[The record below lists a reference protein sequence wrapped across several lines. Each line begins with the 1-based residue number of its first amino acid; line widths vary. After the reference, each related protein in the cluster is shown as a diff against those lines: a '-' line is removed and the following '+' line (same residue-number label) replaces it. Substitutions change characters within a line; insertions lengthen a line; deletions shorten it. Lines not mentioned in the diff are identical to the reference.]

1 MTTSRNLRRLLCLL
15 LSVAMVLSMM
25 VSGVFAETNTEPSKQ
40 NAQELE
46 LTELD
51 PSSLNVK
58 KLGELSHTDIQ

>member
-25 VSGVFAETNTEPSKQ
+25 VPGVFAETDTEPSKQ

-46 LTELD
+46 LTELN